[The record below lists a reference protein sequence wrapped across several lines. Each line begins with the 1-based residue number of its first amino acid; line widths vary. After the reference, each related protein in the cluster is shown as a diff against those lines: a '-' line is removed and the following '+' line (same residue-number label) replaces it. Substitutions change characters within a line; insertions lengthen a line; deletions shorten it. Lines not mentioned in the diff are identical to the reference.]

1 MELTQRQPSHVF
13 PASYLL
19 LAVVYLE
26 RIADHATNIA
36 ERVYYIETGD
46 RKPLGRREPRV
57 EDS

>member
-1 MELTQRQPSHVF
+1 M
-13 PASYLL
+13 L

-46 RKPLGRREPRV
+46 RKPLGRRGARAEA
-57 EDS
+57 S